1 MGRAQM
7 IGTLSWAKESGGRVN
22 FVESLSEV
30 RRGVGLQLWVWG
42 NAAKRKFG
50 FGNTEKI
57 ALREVELPETAI
69 ARETERLCRQVS
81 TPWLVNHCLRTYVWG
96 ELFAA
101 RDGISHERELLYCA
115 ALLHDLGITQAYPT
129 PPGDCFALAGARAA
143 SDFLRSRGLD
153 EKKAQAAAEA
163 IALHLNVKVG
173 IESGPEAHLLSLGV
187 GLDVIGLRIH
197 ELPEDAVQAVLMRHP
212 RVGMKREVI
221 AVLKA
226 QAKQSP
232 KTRIA
237 LLCRHLQF
245 ISRVRRAPF
254 AE

>member
-1 MGRAQM
+1 M
-7 IGTLSWAKESGGRVN
+7 IGTLSWAKESGGRVS
-22 FVESLSEV
+22 FAESLSEV
-30 RRGVGLQLWVWG
+30 RRGVALQLSVWG
-42 NAAKRKFG
+42 DAAKRKLG
-50 FGNTEKI
+50 FGNKERV
-57 ALREVELPETAI
+57 ALGEVTLPETPI

-81 TPWLVNHCLRTYVWG
+81 APWLVNHCLRTYVWG

-101 RDGISHERELLYCA
+101 RDGISHDRELLYCA
-115 ALLHDLGITQAYPT
+115 ALLHDLGVTEAYAT
-129 PPGDCFALAGARAA
+129 PPGDCFALVGARAA
-143 SDFLRSRGLD
+143 SAFLQSRGWN
-153 EKKAQAAAEA
+153 EAKTQALAEA

-173 IESGPEAHLLSLGV
+173 IESGPEAHLLSRGV
-187 GLDVIGLRIH
+187 GLDTIGLRIN
-197 ELPEDAVQAVLMRHP
+197 ELPEEAVQAVVMRHP
-212 RVGMKREVI
+212 RVGMKREVT

-245 ISRVRRAPF
+245 ISRLRRAPF